1 MTLSKA
7 LVPSQSLLTRAL
19 MVAGGSA
26 FIALAAPVSVPMLP
40 VPMTLQ
46 TLAILLVGFVAMA
59 AIAGYAADRGV
70 KGVVATAAVA
80 LFASAFIY
88 LPGVAWAMS
97 LAEVAG
103 IDTAKWGADSFAM
116 VWQYYMSPFLI
127 GDAVKA
133 VLAAL
138 IVTGGWAALKSRK
151 A

>member
-1 MTLSKA
+1 
-7 LVPSQSLLTRAL
+7 
-19 MVAGGSA
+19 
-26 FIALAAPVSVPMLP
+26 LAEGAMGLP
-40 VPMTLQ
+40 VFANGMNGIAFFGPT
-46 TLAILLVGFVAMA
+46 AGFLVGFVAMA